1 MPQYHDAVLDHA
13 GGGPKTVFWLDQP
26 PLPARRPRPRKHAK
40 SLLAALRKRRATYT
54 VTPPTDSPPSSP
66 ATSPPSLSRSVSY
79 TESRLP
85 SWSRTPSPSPSWSR
99 HSLWA
104 GTITPSSSTFTT
116 PSQSASPSPAAS
128 PPSTPLLG
136 STPPRHA
143 LRHSSLSRFSASPS
157 PGPPTDRLP
166 PKVVPC
172 ARKAVGE
179 SWDVWAG
186 CTPPRPVPPTD
197 CPSGRAR
204 QMTMTMEENTAQ
216 YRRWLQDTPKS
227 GKGVLNRAISF
238 KDKLGR
244 IKSPLRQGEL
254 EKAEPSAKSESVDR
268 KVENVWRSLRFYKDV
283 VEKNTMYMLPGSAT
297 EVLEVVLA
305 LILAL
310 KPKFTNQ
317 NRDDASSS
325 LSSTDSSSAVSSVI
339 AGVHHSLAELVRWS
353 DQRLLY
359 EDDTHTST
367 QTVQEVVQVVRDA
380 VQALIDL
387 AADKENRYISDSTM
401 SPSTL
406 DNNNSIDK
414 SPACYSNRNSE
425 ISNHR
430 NSLPEIKQDSPIEH
444 NGRYLLP
451 GDTSGKLSHS
461 RSSDS
466 ILTGVEVEAPPPKP
480 PLPIGPDVAPPLPP
494 KRKNQRETFMTHPH
508 SIASPVSQSSRENS
522 SDWLNPSHGP
532 NSISGTLER
541 SSMTNSSDQVSPA
554 SSLDSM
560 NHPHD
565 DPPASRTSLDSS
577 GSLPDRSELDLD
589 SNYLKHFNKS
599 IDTLRISIGESNSM
613 QYSSS
618 SQIFK
623 RNSQTVSIK
632 QSSSQVDKCDNSAKC
647 LLAPRWHDRPRL
659 TPGRVHSTYDNLEQG
674 NYDDSTSQEGPSPEL
689 PPKTRNMGNSSS
701 TTTISSY
708 ESRGMLSNRSTT
720 SSQDGSTVVQLR
732 RQQQFD
738 VHHVTLSSG
747 DDHPPPLPEKKKH
760 VHDYMR
766 LFGQVAEP
774 NPSELLRHSVHQ
786 MHLMS
791 SMESHFSDH
800 EQELIQGHNHRILNI
815 EDDKMAKPPAL
826 PPKRRAHRPLTRQSS
841 PPSSLPS
848 SAMATTIDVTPD
860 NSLVLAESTAYRK
873 SMEEKDEPE
882 EVIIKDQSVEIDRHN
897 NVDTREEVEDEEEE
911 DSLLDLLDVR
921 EYLILKKEGE
931 EGPEIRGG
939 PVDALIVHASK
950 ANKNEDEEKDDFL
963 YQEAFLTT
971 YRTFISP
978 DELVHKLLK
987 RYNRFV
993 SSPDT
998 ERQRAAKNAFSLL
1011 VRLVDDLAIIDL
1023 SNDTLETLTDF
1034 EYGLLCRGELSQ
1046 ARLLRRKIVEKFEA
1060 RKRHN
1065 ASKENYN
1072 IASLAVTTKTMSLL
1086 DFKAQDI
1093 AEQMTLLDAEL
1104 FLTMEIPEV
1113 LLWAREQNEERAP
1126 NLNKFTEHFNKMSYW
1141 ARTRILEQVDAKDRE
1156 KYVLKFTKIMKHLR
1170 KFNNFNSYLALLSA
1184 LDSAPIRRLEWQ
1196 KNITDGLK
1204 EYCQLIDSSSSFR
1217 AYRQALSES
1226 SPPCIPYIG
1235 LILQDLTFV
1244 HIGNNDLL
1252 PDGNVNFSKRWQQ
1265 FNILLDN
1272 MKRFKKCPYN
1282 YKKNE
1287 KIITFLNN
1295 FDDYLNEEALWNISE
1310 EIKPRGGK
1318 KK

>member
-1 MPQYHDAVLDHA
+1 MS
-13 GGGPKTVFWLDQP
+13 K
-26 PLPARRPRPRKHAK
+26 RKK
-40 SLLAALRKRRATYT
+40 SLSALGKRYLRKNTLPEASQALTALLRNLNTQIA
-54 VTPPTDSPPSSP
+54 
-66 ATSPPSLSRSVSY
+66 ATSNISVN
-79 TESRLP
+79 EMNLEEEGEP
-85 SWSRTPSPSPSWSR
+85 R
-99 HSLWA
+99 HKR
-104 GTITPSSSTFTT
+104 SSSM
-116 PSQSASPSPAAS
+116 
-128 PPSTPLLG
+128 PPPNCNTDEDEDNDV
-136 STPPRHA
+136 A
-143 LRHSSLSRFSASPS
+143 SSLVSS
-157 PGPPTDRLP
+157 D
-166 PKVVPC
+166 
-172 ARKAVGE
+172 GE
-179 SWDVWAG
+179 S
-186 CTPPRPVPPTD
+186 TD
-197 CPSGRAR
+197 YM
-204 QMTMTMEENTAQ
+204 QMYMDEL
-216 YRRWLQDTPKS
+216 YDTPKS
-227 GKGVLNRAISF
+227 SRGVLNRAISF

-254 EKAEPSAKSESVDR
+254 EKAEPSPNSESVDR
-268 KVENVWRSLRFYKDV
+268 KVENVWRSLMFYKDV

-317 NRDDASSS
+317 N
-325 LSSTDSSSAVSSVI
+325 SSTVSSVI

-359 EDDTHTST
+359 EDDTHNT
-367 QTVQEVVQVVRDA
+367 QTVQEVVQVVREA

-444 NGRYLLP
+444 NGRYLHP
-451 GDTSGKLSHS
+451 GDSSGKLSHS

-466 ILTGVEVEAPPPKP
+466 ILTGVEVEGPPPKP
-480 PLPIGPDVAPPLPP
+480 PLPICPDVAPPLPP
-494 KRKNQRETFMTHPH
+494 KRKHLMGSSQDAFVGHLH

-522 SDWLNPSHGP
+522 SDWLNHSHGP
-532 NSISGTLER
+532 NSLSATLER

-577 GSLPDRSELDLD
+577 GSLPDRSELESD
-589 SNYLKHFNKS
+589 SNYLKHIHKS
-599 IDTLRISIGESNSM
+599 IDTLTISIGESM
-613 QYSSS
+613 SSN
-618 SQIFK
+618 SQIFNK
-623 RNSQTVSIK
+623 NSQTVSIK
-632 QSSSQVDKCDNSAKC
+632 TQCSSQVRMYTSQHTVSCTTTRSSTSSSASSSSSSGSEGEKCDSSAKS
-647 LLAPRWHDRPRL
+647 LLGPRWQERPRVSHS
-659 TPGRVHSTYDNLEQG
+659 RAHSTYDNLEQG
-674 NYDDSTSQEGPSPEL
+674 NYDDTTSQEGPSPEL
-689 PPKTRNMGNSSS
+689 PPKARNIGSSSSS

-708 ESRGMLSNRSTT
+708 ESRGMSMMSNRSTT
-720 SSQDGSTVVQLR
+720 SQDGSTVVQMR

-738 VHHVTLSSG
+738 MHHVTVSSG

-791 SMESHFSDH
+791 SHFNDHDH
-800 EQELIQGHNHRILNI
+800 EQELIQGHTLRIHNV

-826 PPKRRAHRPLTRQSS
+826 PPKRRTHRPLARQSS
-841 PPSSLPS
+841 PLSSLPS
-848 SAMATTIDVTPD
+848 SAVATTIDVTPE
-860 NSLVLAESTAYRK
+860 NSLVLAESSAYRK
-873 SMEEKDEPE
+873 STEEKDEPE

-897 NVDTREEVEDEEEE
+897 NTDTREEVEDEEEE

-950 ANKNEDEEKDDFL
+950 ANKNDFL

-1023 SNDTLETLTDF
+1023 SIETLETLTDF

-1072 IASLAVTTKTMSLL
+1072 IASLAVTTRTMSLL

-1204 EYCQLIDSSSSFR
+1204 EYCLLIDSSSSFR

-1272 MKRFKKCPYN
+1272 MKRFKKCTYN

-1295 FDDYLNEEALWNISE
+1295 FDNYLNEEALWNISE

>member
-1 MPQYHDAVLDHA
+1 MSNGVALV
-13 GGGPKTVFWLDQP
+13 
-26 PLPARRPRPRKHAK
+26 PLH
-40 SLLAALRKRRATYT
+40 
-54 VTPPTDSPPSSP
+54 
-66 ATSPPSLSRSVSY
+66 
-79 TESRLP
+79 E
-85 SWSRTPSPSPSWSR
+85 
-99 HSLWA
+99 HHE
-104 GTITPSSSTFTT
+104 F
-116 PSQSASPSPAAS
+116 Q
-128 PPSTPLLG
+128 
-136 STPPRHA
+136 
-143 LRHSSLSRFSASPS
+143 
-157 PGPPTDRLP
+157 
-166 PKVVPC
+166 
-172 ARKAVGE
+172 
-179 SWDVWAG
+179 
-186 CTPPRPVPPTD
+186 
-197 CPSGRAR
+197 
-204 QMTMTMEENTAQ
+204 
-216 YRRWLQDTPKS
+216 RWCMADTPKP
-227 GKGVLNRAISF
+227 GRGVLNRAISF

-254 EKAEPSAKSESVDR
+254 EKAEPSANSESVDR
-268 KVENVWRSLRFYKDV
+268 KVEDVWRSLMFYKDV
-283 VEKNTMYMLPGSAT
+283 VEKNTIDMLPGSAT
-297 EVLEVVLA
+297 AVLEAVLA

-317 NRDDASSS
+317 NRDGASSS

-359 EDDTHTST
+359 EDDTHNT
-367 QTVQEVVQVVRDA
+367 QTVQEVVKVVKEA
-380 VQALIDL
+380 VQALINL
-387 AADKENRYISDSTM
+387 ATDKENRYISDSTM

-406 DNNNSIDK
+406 DNNNSIEK

-444 NGRYLLP
+444 NGRYLHP
-451 GDTSGKLSHS
+451 GDSSGKLSHS

-480 PLPIGPDVAPPLPP
+480 PLPIGSDVAPPLPP
-494 KRKNQRETFMTHPH
+494 KKKNQKEAFGGHLH
-508 SIASPVSQSSRENS
+508 SIASPVGHSSRENS
-522 SDWLNPSHGP
+522 SDWFNHSHGP
-532 NSISGTLER
+532 NSLSTTLER

-577 GSLPDRSELDLD
+577 GSLPDRSELDSD
-589 SNYLKHFNKS
+589 SNYLKHINNKL
-599 IDTLRISIGESNSM
+599 DTLTISIGESNSM

-618 SQIFK
+618 SKIIK
-623 RNSQTVSIK
+623 RDSHTVSIK
-632 QSSSQVDKCDNSAKC
+632 THSTSQVSYMYSSQHTVSCTATRSSTSSSASTSSSGSEGDKCDSSAKS
-647 LLAPRWHDRPRL
+647 LQLPRWHDRSRIQHSR
-659 TPGRVHSTYDNLEQG
+659 THSTYDNLEQG

-689 PPKTRNMGNSSS
+689 PPKTRNMGMGSSS
-701 TTTISSY
+701 SSTTISSY
-708 ESRGMLSNRSTT
+708 ESRGMSMMSNRST
-720 SSQDGSTVVQLR
+720 SSQDGSNVVQMR
-732 RQQQFD
+732 RHQQFD
-738 VHHVTLSSG
+738 MHHVTMSSG

-786 MHLMS
+786 MHLME
-791 SMESHFSDH
+791 ESHLSDHDH
-800 EQELIQGHNHRILNI
+800 EQESIHGHTVRIHTVV
-815 EDDKMAKPPAL
+815 DDRMAKPPAL
-826 PPKRRAHRPLTRQSS
+826 PPKRRTHKALTRQSS
-841 PPSSLPS
+841 PPSSMPS
-848 SAMATTIDVTPD
+848 SAMATTIDVTPE
-860 NSLVLAESTAYRK
+860 NSLALPESAYRK
-873 SMEEKDEPE
+873 STEEKDEPE
-882 EVIIKDQSVEIDRHN
+882 EVIIKDQSVEFDRHN

-921 EYLILKKEGE
+921 EYLILKKDGE

-950 ANKNEDEEKDDFL
+950 ANKNDFL

-978 DELVHKLLK
+978 DDLVHKLLK

-1023 SNDTLETLTDF
+1023 SIETLETLTDF

-1072 IASLAVTTKTMSLL
+1072 IASLAVTTRTNSLL
-1086 DFKAQDI
+1086 EFKAQDI

-1141 ARTRILEQVDAKDRE
+1141 ARTRILEQADAKDRE

-1204 EYCQLIDSSSSFR
+1204 EYCLLIDSSSSFR

-1244 HIGNNDLL
+1244 HIGNNDFL

-1272 MKRFKKCPYN
+1272 MKRFKKCTYN

-1295 FDDYLNEEALWNISE
+1295 FDNYLNEEALWNISE
-1310 EIKPRGGK
+1310 DIKPRGGK